1 MDADLGRVLLAVGDA
16 RAMRVGRQDRAAA
29 QNAVMACVD
38 AIADFD
44 IRFFSVPGVF
54 EPFRA
59 SNAACQCK
67 SCFQGNLRTKCG
79 FAPQGR
85 SLTRRLPAAED
96 NNLKKT

>member
-59 SNAACQCK
+59 SNAACRCK
-67 SCFQGNLRTKCG
+67 SYFQGNLRKFTHVVRFRTPWAIFDPPPACR
-79 FAPQGR
+79 GR
-85 SLTRRLPAAED
+85 Q
-96 NNLKKT
+96 